1 MLKYLA
7 MSCNVFPSQIP
18 QYLPSSN
25 CNNSRLPQELQV
37 CQGTLSQQ
45 QHRQGQGAL
54 DGGMQIRPLPLLS
67 SVLFPTASQ
76 ELKQT

>member
-7 MSCNVFPSQIP
+7 TSCKVFPSQIP

-25 CNNSRLPQELQV
+25 CSNSRLPQELQV
-37 CQGTLSQQ
+37 CRGTLGQQ

-54 DGGMQIRPLPLLS
+54 DGGMQIRPLPLLF
-67 SVLFPTASQ
+67 SVLFTMASH
-76 ELKQT
+76 